1 MAKLWNGKKLN
12 KEIENF
18 TVGNDY
24 ILDQRL
30 VRYDCLASIAHA
42 RMLGKIGILNPK
54 EVKKLVKG
62 LNEIINLN
70 KAGRFKIKKEDEDC
84 HTAIENY
91 LTRKLGDLG
100 KKVHTGR
107 SRNDQALVALR
118 LYFKNELKEVK
129 NLVKDLV
136 KAIKRFSRKYGRI
149 EIPGYTHSR
158 KATPSTIANWAGAFQ
173 ESMEDNLK
181 LLEAVFELIDQ
192 SPLGSVVGYTS
203 PLKLD
208 RKYTAKLLGFSK
220 VQNNPLYAQNSR
232 GKFESLVIHLLSMI
246 MFDLNKVSS
255 DLILFTMSEFG
266 YFELSF
272 DFCTGSSIMPQK
284 KNPDVLEILK
294 GNYYLVLGF
303 EFQVKGL
310 IGNLISG
317 YSREFQLTKEP
328 VMRSFDITKSSLS
341 VMRLVLENLKVNA
354 KRCQEGLT
362 KEVYAT
368 EEVYRFVK
376 RGVPFRDAYK
386 RVSKQYE

>member
-1 MAKLWNGKKLN
+1 MAKLWNEKNLN
-12 KEIENF
+12 KEIEDF
-18 TVGNDY
+18 TVGEDY

-30 VRYDCLASIAHA
+30 VKYDCLGSIAHA
-42 RMLGKIGILNPK
+42 KMLEKIGILK
-54 EVKKLVKG
+54 SAEVKKLVKE
-62 LNEIINLN
+62 LNNIVELD
-70 KAGRFKIKKEDEDC
+70 KGGKFKIKKEDEDC

-91 LTRKLGDLG
+91 LTKKLGDLG
-100 KKVHTGR
+100 KKIHTGR
-107 SRNDQALVALR
+107 SRNDQSLVALR
-118 LYFKNELKEVK
+118 LYFKSELKETK
-129 NLVKDLV
+129 KLAQELIA
-136 KAIKRFSRKYGRI
+136 AIKKFGKKYGRI

-181 LLEAVFELIDQ
+181 LLDAVFELIDQ
-192 SPLGSVVGYTS
+192 SPLGSVVGYNA
-203 PLKLD
+203 PLTLD
-208 RKYTAKLLGFSK
+208 RKYTAKLLGFGK
-220 VQNNPLYAQNSR
+220 VQNNSLYAQNSR
-232 GKFESLVIHLLSMI
+232 GKFESLVINVLSMI

-328 VMRSFDITKSSLS
+328 AMKSFDITKKSLS
-341 VMRLVLENLKVNA
+341 AAKLVFENLKVNA
-354 KRCQEGLT
+354 QKCQDGLT
-362 KEVYAT
+362 QEVYAT
-368 EEVYRFVK
+368 EEIYKFVK
-376 RGVPFRDAYK
+376 KGLPFRDAYRK
-386 RVSKQYE
+386 ISKQYE

>member
-1 MAKLWNGKKLN
+1 VAKLWNGEKIN
-12 KEIENF
+12 KEIERF

-42 RMLGKIGILNPK
+42 KMLGRIGILKPG

-62 LNEIINLN
+62 LNEIIDLD

-107 SRNDQALVALR
+107 SRNDQSLVALR

-129 NLVKDLV
+129 G
-136 KAIKRFSRKYGRI
+136 AIKNLIAAIKKFGKKYGRI

-158 KATPSTIANWAGAFQ
+158 KATPSTIANWTGAFQ

-181 LLEAVFELIDQ
+181 LLEGVFGLIDQ
-192 SPLGSVVGYTS
+192 SPLGSVVGYSS
-203 PLKLD
+203 PLTLD
-208 RKYTAKLLGFSK
+208 REYTAKLLGFSK

-232 GKFESLVIHLLSMI
+232 GKFESLVIHALSMI
-246 MFDLNKVSS
+246 MFDLNKISS

-284 KNPDVLEILK
+284 KNPDVLEIVK
-294 GNYYLVLGF
+294 GNYYLVLGL
-303 EFQVKGL
+303 EFQVKGI

-328 VMRSFDITKSSLS
+328 VMRSFDITKASLS
-341 VMRLVLENLKVNA
+341 VMKLVLENLKVNA
-354 KRCQEGLT
+354 QKCRNGLT

-368 EEVYRFVK
+368 EEIYKFVK
-376 RGVPFRDAYK
+376 KGVPFRDAYRK
-386 RVSKQYE
+386 ISKQYE